1 MLDQRIQVLNGWVG
15 RTGAQSCTLGAG
27 TVDCTLGE
35 STGDGSTG
43 SHLESAD
50 TGCLVSGTSGV
61 KGITESRGCGT
72 LCWSRCAILVMAFLV
87 ASPYARK
94 GNVLG
99 GSCSKARTSPSDWR
113 RYSSAVVSGNLKVAG
128 INCKVLV

>member
-1 MLDQRIQVLNGWVG
+1 M
-15 RTGAQSCTLGAG
+15 
-27 TVDCTLGE
+27 DCTLVE

-43 SHLESAD
+43 CNLGSAY

-61 KGITESRGCGT
+61 KGITGSQGCGT
-72 LCWSRCAILVMAFLV
+72 LRWSICAIFVMAFLV
-87 ASPYARK
+87 LSPYARK

-99 GSCSKARTSPSDWR
+99 GSCSKARMPPTDWR

-128 INCKVLV
+128 TNYKVSV